1 MRIKYLVFIVSI
13 VSILSI
19 VLFTISCKSKSKNL
33 YEFDP
38 VSLTE
43 NAINLSEI
51 ADNVTYIPLDKTFP
65 LGLIYKYEFV
75 NNSIYLS
82 AKDIGILV
90 YNRDGKFLRRIGK
103 IGRGPGEYIYP
114 VFFTVDD
121 KTETTYVLDN
131 GGIIKIYSKTGRF
144 LRNLSLKDYG
154 ESTDNIN
161 SFNSKLLVHYMLQ
174 FPETKYEWIVL
185 DSLGNLHGSKNLSIK
200 SITTKWGESGGTY
213 KYENRMY
220 YWNPFNDTVFSILP
234 DLSYKASFLF
244 KPGDH
249 RFPKSDFKSF
259 EQLTRY
265 MHLKQI
271 FETQKFLIIKYDFNK
286 KIHIVLINKSN
297 KKSFLMNLEPE
308 SNIPGSDL
316 VGGIRNDFDGGL
328 MFLPNNYFVENNRE
342 FCSGFVNPYKI
353 KSHVSNIDF
362 KNSIPKYLNKKKE
375 FSILADSLTE
385 TDNKLIMVVR
395 LKK

>member
-1 MRIKYLVFIVSI
+1 MRVKCLVSI
-13 VSILSI
+13 VSI
-19 VLFTISCKSKSKNL
+19 VLFIISCKSQKKNL

-38 VSLTE
+38 ISLTE

-103 IGRGPGEYIYP
+103 IGRGPGEYIFP
-114 VFFTVDD
+114 VFFTVDN
-121 KTETTYVLDN
+121 KTETTYVLDS
-131 GGIIKIYSKTGRF
+131 GGIIKVYSKTGRF

-161 SFNSKLLVHYMLQ
+161 LFDSKLLVHYMVQ
-174 FPETKYEWIVL
+174 FPETKYDWIVL
-185 DSLGNLHGSKNLSIK
+185 DSLGNLLRSKNMTIQ

-213 KYENRMY
+213 KYENKMH

-234 DLSYKASFLF
+234 NLSYKASFLI
-244 KPGDH
+244 KPGEY
-249 RFPKSDFKSF
+249 RFPKSDFKAF
-259 EQLTRY
+259 EQLTKY
-265 MHLKQI
+265 MHLYRI
-271 FETQKFLIIKYDFNK
+271 FETQKFIIIKYVFNK
-286 KIHIVLINKSN
+286 KINIVLIDKSN
-297 KKSFLMNLEPE
+297 QKSFLMNLEPE

-316 VGGIRNDFDGGL
+316 VGGISNDFDGGL
-328 MFLPNNYFVENNRE
+328 LFLPNNYFVENSRE
-342 FCSGFVNPYKI
+342 FCSGFVNPYRI
-353 KSHVSNIDF
+353 KLHVSSIEF
-362 KNSIPKYLNKKKE
+362 KNSNPKHLNKKKE
-375 FSILADSLTE
+375 FELLADSLTE

-395 LKK
+395 LK

>member
-1 MRIKYLVFIVSI
+1 MRVKCLVSI
-13 VSILSI
+13 VSI
-19 VLFTISCKSKSKNL
+19 VLFIISCKSQKKNL

-38 VSLTE
+38 ISLTE

-103 IGRGPGEYIYP
+103 IGRGPGEYIFP
-114 VFFTVDD
+114 VFFTIDD
-121 KTETTYVLDN
+121 KTETTYVLDS
-131 GGIIKIYSKTGRF
+131 GGIIKVYSKTGRF

-161 SFNSKLLVHYMLQ
+161 LFDSKLLVHYMVQ
-174 FPETKYEWIVL
+174 FPETKYDWIVL
-185 DSLGNLHGSKNLSIK
+185 DSLGNLLRSKNMTIQ

-213 KYENRMY
+213 KYENKMH

-234 DLSYKASFLF
+234 NLSYKASFLI
-244 KPGDH
+244 KPGEY

-259 EQLTRY
+259 EQLTKY
-265 MHLKQI
+265 MHLYRI
-271 FETQKFLIIKYDFNK
+271 FETQKFIIIKYVFNK
-286 KIHIVLINKSN
+286 KINIVLIDKSN
-297 KKSFLMNLEPE
+297 QKSFLMNLEPE

-316 VGGIRNDFDGGL
+316 VGGITNDFDGGL
-328 MFLPNNYFVENNRE
+328 LFLPNNYFVENSRE
-342 FCSGFVNPYKI
+342 FCSGFVNPYRI
-353 KSHVSNIDF
+353 KLHVSSIEF
-362 KNSIPKYLNKKKE
+362 KNSNPKHLNKKKE
-375 FSILADSLTE
+375 FELLADSLTE

-395 LKK
+395 LK

>member
-1 MRIKYLVFIVSI
+1 MRVKCLISLIFIA
-13 VSILSI
+13 
-19 VLFTISCKSKSKNL
+19 LFIITCKPHNNL

-38 VSLTE
+38 ISLNT
-43 NAINLSEI
+43 NTINLSEI
-51 ADNVTYIPLDKTFP
+51 ADNVIYIPLDKTFP

-82 AKDIGILV
+82 AKDIGVLV

-103 IGRGPGEYIYP
+103 IGRGPGEYNYP
-114 VFFTVDD
+114 MFFTVDD
-121 KTETTYVLDN
+121 KTETTYVLDSR
-131 GGIIKIYSKTGRF
+131 GIIKIYSKTGRF

-154 ESTDNIN
+154 ESPDNIN
-161 SFNSKLLVHYMLQ
+161 LFNSKLFVHYMLQ
-174 FPETKYEWIVL
+174 FPETKYDWTVL
-185 DSLGNLHGSKNLSIK
+185 DSLGNLLRSKNLTIQ

-213 KYENRMY
+213 RYENKMH
-220 YWNPFNDTVFSILP
+220 YWNPFNDTVFSISP
-234 DLSYKASFLF
+234 DLSYYASFLI

-259 EQLTRY
+259 EQLTKY
-265 MHLKQI
+265 MHIKQI
-271 FETQKFLIIKYDFNK
+271 VETQKFIIIKYDFNK
-286 KIHIVLINKSN
+286 KINIALIDKLNQ
-297 KKSFLMNLEPE
+297 KSFLMNLEPE

-316 VGGIRNDFDGGL
+316 VGGISNDYDGGL
-328 MFLPNNYFVENNRE
+328 MFLPNNYFVENSRE

-353 KSHVSNIDF
+353 KSLVSSTEF
-362 KNSIPKYLNKKKE
+362 KNSNPKHLSKKKE
-375 FSILADSLTE
+375 FEILANSLTE